1 MSRATKQSAPKATAK
16 PRLGVAERLEKETA
30 TRAYRKV
37 MAGESVTAEERSAL
51 KRYEKQQEE
60 ERRWQY
66 YESIPQK
73 HWREMSGRQTKVL
86 HEQAEK
92 YGIPFGEKAIN
103 LPRVV
108 RSLHDFLAANARRLS
123 EDDDLLD
130 AAISSP
136 ALERYREERVIL
148 AKLDR
153 LEREG
158 QLIPRDEI
166 RLGLGQIAAI
176 LRTAGEMLQR
186 QFGNDAVEILNDGLE
201 EAERCISKICDR
213 EPSTADEDEPS

>member
-1 MSRATKQSAPKATAK
+1 MSRTTKQSASKTTTK

-92 YGIPFGEKAIN
+92 YGIPFGEKTIN

-136 ALERYREERVIL
+136 ALERYREERAIL

-213 EPSTADEDEPS
+213 DIPSSDEGQSS

>member
-1 MSRATKQSAPKATAK
+1 MSRTTKQSASKTTTK

-92 YGIPFGEKAIN
+92 YGIPFGEKTIN

-136 ALERYREERVIL
+136 ALERYREERAIL

>member
-1 MSRATKQSAPKATAK
+1 MSRATKQSAPKATTK

-92 YGIPFGEKAIN
+92 YGIPFGEKTIN

-136 ALERYREERVIL
+136 ALERYREERAIL

-213 EPSTADEDEPS
+213 DVPSSDEDQS

>member
-1 MSRATKQSAPKATAK
+1 MSRTTKNSTPKATSK

-37 MAGESVTAEERSAL
+37 MAGETVTAEERSAL

-92 YGIPFGEKAIN
+92 YGIPFGEKTIN

-136 ALERYREERVIL
+136 ALERYREERAIL

-213 EPSTADEDEPS
+213 DAPSSDEDQSS

>member
-1 MSRATKQSAPKATAK
+1 MSRTTKNSTPKATSK

-37 MAGESVTAEERSAL
+37 MAGESVTAVERSAL

-92 YGIPFGEKAIN
+92 YGIPFGEKTIN

-136 ALERYREERVIL
+136 ALERYREERAIL

-213 EPSTADEDEPS
+213 DVPSTDEDQST

>member
-1 MSRATKQSAPKATAK
+1 MSRALKNNTTKATAK

-92 YGIPFGEKAIN
+92 YGIPFGEKTIN

-108 RSLHDFLAANARRLS
+108 RSFHDFLAANARRLS

-148 AKLDR
+148 AKLDHR
-153 LEREG
+153 AIGNET
-158 QLIPRDEI
+158 LI
-166 RLGLGQIAAI
+166 
-176 LRTAGEMLQR
+176 
-186 QFGNDAVEILNDGLE
+186 
-201 EAERCISKICDR
+201 
-213 EPSTADEDEPS
+213 STT